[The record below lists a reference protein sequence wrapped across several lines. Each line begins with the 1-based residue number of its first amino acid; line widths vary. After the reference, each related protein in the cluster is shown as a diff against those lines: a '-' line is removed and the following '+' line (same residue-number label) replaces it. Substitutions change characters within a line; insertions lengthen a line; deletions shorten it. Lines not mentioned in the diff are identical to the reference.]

1 MCAAWEI
8 LRGRSHPGPFSGE
21 TFGSYRQEQRIYCFQ
36 KGVEVLVQESH
47 SLRLTER
54 KSLSVTGVT
63 EVVRF
68 DEDAVVLQTDM
79 GTLTVQGEQLQL
91 KELSVEG
98 GRVTVEGTISA
109 LSYEAP
115 RQSGSFL
122 QRLLG

>member
-1 MCAAWEI
+1 MEA
-8 LRGRSHPGPFSGE
+8 L
-21 TFGSYRQEQRIYCFQ
+21 
-36 KGVEVLVQESH
+36 LQESH

-79 GTLTVQGEQLQL
+79 GMLTVQGEQLQL

>member
-1 MCAAWEI
+1 M
-8 LRGRSHPGPFSGE
+8 
-21 TFGSYRQEQRIYCFQ
+21 
-36 KGVEVLVQESH
+36 VQESH

-91 KELSVEG
+91 KELDYPINLRIYQQVE
-98 GRVTVEGTISA
+98 ELH
-109 LSYEAP
+109 LS
-115 RQSGSFL
+115 S
-122 QRLLG
+122 

>member
-1 MCAAWEI
+1 MTPCVPSSV
-8 LRGRSHPGPFSGE
+8 LGRGTGAYTASG
-21 TFGSYRQEQRIYCFQ
+21 
-36 KGVEVLVQESH
+36 KGVEALLQESH

>member
-8 LRGRSHPGPFSGE
+8 LRGRSHPGPFPGE
-21 TFGSYRQEQRIYCFQ
+21 TFGSYRQEQRIYC
-36 KGVEVLVQESH
+36 

>member
-1 MCAAWEI
+1 M
-8 LRGRSHPGPFSGE
+8 
-21 TFGSYRQEQRIYCFQ
+21 
-36 KGVEVLVQESH
+36 VQESH

-63 EVVRF
+63 EVGRL
-68 DEDAVVLQTDM
+68 DEAAAVLQPQM
-79 GTLTVQGEQLQL
+79 GTLTAQGAQLQL

>member
-1 MCAAWEI
+1 M
-8 LRGRSHPGPFSGE
+8 
-21 TFGSYRQEQRIYCFQ
+21 
-36 KGVEVLVQESH
+36 VQESH

-91 KELSVEG
+91 KELDYLINLLIYQQVE
-98 GRVTVEGTISA
+98 ELH
-109 LSYEAP
+109 LS
-115 RQSGSFL
+115 S
-122 QRLLG
+122 

>member
-8 LRGRSHPGPFSGE
+8 LRGRSHPGPFPGE
-21 TFGSYRQEQRIYCFQ
+21 MFGSEQGIRVIHCFR
-36 KGVEVLVQESH
+36 KGWCGLVQESH

>member
-1 MCAAWEI
+1 M
-8 LRGRSHPGPFSGE
+8 
-21 TFGSYRQEQRIYCFQ
+21 
-36 KGVEVLVQESH
+36 VQESH

-98 GRVTVEGTISA
+98 GRVTVEGTISS

>member
-1 MCAAWEI
+1 M
-8 LRGRSHPGPFSGE
+8 
-21 TFGSYRQEQRIYCFQ
+21 
-36 KGVEVLVQESH
+36 VQESH

-98 GRVTVEGTISA
+98 GRVTVEGTISSPPMMA
-109 LSYEAP
+109 AGRTSC
-115 RQSGSFL
+115 RTSSGWH
-122 QRLLG
+122 

>member
-1 MCAAWEI
+1 MGAGAYTA
-8 LRGRSHPGPFSGE
+8 SG
-21 TFGSYRQEQRIYCFQ
+21 
-36 KGVEVLVQESH
+36 KGVEALLQESH

-91 KELSVEG
+91 KELDYPINLLIYQQVE
-98 GRVTVEGTISA
+98 ELH
-109 LSYEAP
+109 LS
-115 RQSGSFL
+115 S
-122 QRLLG
+122 

>member
-1 MCAAWEI
+1 MRCLGNPARAVTPRAIPRGNVRFLQAGAAHI
-8 LRGRSHPGPFSGE
+8 LLP
-21 TFGSYRQEQRIYCFQ
+21 
-36 KGVEVLVQESH
+36 KGGGGLVQESH